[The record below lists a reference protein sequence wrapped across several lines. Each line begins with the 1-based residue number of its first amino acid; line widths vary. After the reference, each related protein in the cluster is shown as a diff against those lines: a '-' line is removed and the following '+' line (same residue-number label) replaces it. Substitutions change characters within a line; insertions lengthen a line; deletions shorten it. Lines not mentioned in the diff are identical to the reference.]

1 MWRLGLQQG
10 LGAQVGFPP
19 YNFKPLKKSVLWG
32 TSQVVQWLSLHARP
46 GFNPWS
52 GNWILRA
59 TTKTQLS
66 QIKKIVQKSL
76 IET

>member
-1 MWRLGLQQG
+1 MGG
-10 LGAQVGFPP
+10 GFPGG
-19 YNFKPLKKSVLWG
+19 SVAEPPCFLCSG
-32 TSQVVQWLSLHARP
+32 P

-66 QIKKIVQKSL
+66 QINKKSL